1 MILYMSSIIRLSQRE
16 ISPTLSIPL
25 KLFSFFVYVM
35 VVAVVLIG
43 FIGDEPKWGVFL
55 LIGVIAIT
63 LIVYGAGFYSD
74 SKSQAPLIP
83 FGIFASSAP
92 SLDITLGSFVFVY
105 MLIGM
110 FQSRNFN
117 LILIILYS
125 AFLFI
130 ASILK
135 VVLKDSSF
143 GHVIVSLLMGIMIG
157 GLYGLFI
164 SITDK
169 SNMIFADTVVGAER
183 CGYTRKRNFKCSVY
197 KNGVL
202 LKNL

>member
-1 MILYMSSIIRLSQRE
+1 MSSIIRLTQRE
-16 ISPTLSIPL
+16 ISPTEAIPL

-55 LIGVIAIT
+55 LIGVIAMT
-63 LIVYGAGFYSD
+63 LIVYGAGFYTN

-83 FGIFASSAP
+83 FGIFASSLPA
-92 SLDITLGSFVFVY
+92 LDLTLGSFVFVY
-105 MLIGM
+105 ILMGM
-110 FQSRNFN
+110 IQSRNFN
-117 LILIILYS
+117 LPLIIIYS
-125 AFLFI
+125 IFLVT
-130 ASILK
+130 STILK
-135 VVLKDSSF
+135 IVLKDSSF
-143 GHVIVSLLMGIMIG
+143 GHVVVSLLMGIMMG
-157 GLYGLFI
+157 GLYGLII
-164 SITDK
+164 SMTDK
-169 SNMIFADTVVGAER
+169 TNMIFADTTVGAER

>member
-1 MILYMSSIIRLSQRE
+1 MSSIIRLTQRE
-16 ISPTLSIPL
+16 ISPTEAIPL

-55 LIGVIAIT
+55 MIGVVVIS

-83 FGIFASSAP
+83 FGIFASSLPA
-92 SLDITLGSFVFVY
+92 LDLTLGSFVFVY
-105 MLIGM
+105 ILMGM

-117 LILIILYS
+117 LPLIIIYS
-125 AFLFI
+125 IFI
-130 ASILK
+130 VTAPILK
-135 VVLKDSSF
+135 VLLKDSSF
-143 GHVIVSLLMGIMIG
+143 GHVVVSLLMGIMMG
-157 GLYGLFI
+157 GIYALII

-169 SNMIFADTVVGAER
+169 SNMIFADTAVGAER

>member
-1 MILYMSSIIRLSQRE
+1 MSSIIRLSQRE
-16 ISPTLSIPL
+16 ISPTSSIPL

-55 LIGVIAIT
+55 MIGVVVIS

-105 MLIGM
+105 ILMGM

-117 LILIILYS
+117 LPLIIIYS
-125 AFLFI
+125 IFI
-130 ASILK
+130 VTAPILK
-135 VVLKDSSF
+135 VLLKDSSF
-143 GHVIVSLLMGIMIG
+143 GHVVVSLLMGIMMG
-157 GLYGLFI
+157 GIYALII

-169 SNMIFADTVVGAER
+169 SNMIFADTAVGAER

>member
-1 MILYMSSIIRLSQRE
+1 MSSIIRLSQRE
-16 ISPTLSIPL
+16 ISPTSSIPL

-63 LIVYGAGFYSD
+63 LIVYGVGFYSD

-105 MLIGM
+105 ILMGM

-117 LILIILYS
+117 LPLIIIYS
-125 AFLFI
+125 IFI
-130 ASILK
+130 ITATILK
-135 VVLKDSSF
+135 ILLKDSSF
-143 GHVIVSLLMGIMIG
+143 GHVIVSLLIGILMGGI
-157 GLYGLFI
+157 YGLII

-169 SNMIFADTVVGAER
+169 SNMIFADTAIGTEK

>member
-1 MILYMSSIIRLSQRE
+1 MSSIIRLSQRE
-16 ISPTLSIPL
+16 ISPTSSIPL

-63 LIVYGAGFYSD
+63 LIVYGVGFYSD

-105 MLIGM
+105 ILMGM

-117 LILIILYS
+117 LPLIIIYS
-125 AFLFI
+125 IFI
-130 ASILK
+130 ITATILK
-135 VVLKDSSF
+135 ILLKDSSF
-143 GHVIVSLLMGIMIG
+143 GHVIVSLLIGILMGGI
-157 GLYGLFI
+157 YGLII

-169 SNMIFADTVVGAER
+169 SNMIFADTAVGTEK